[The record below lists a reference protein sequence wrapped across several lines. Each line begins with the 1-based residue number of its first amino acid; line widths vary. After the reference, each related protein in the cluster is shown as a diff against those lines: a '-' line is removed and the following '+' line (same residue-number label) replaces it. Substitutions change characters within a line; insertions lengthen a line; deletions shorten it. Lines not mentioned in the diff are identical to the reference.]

1 MALGNTTQFP
11 PNNSKKNQ
19 YICESSTPARGTNQV
34 FRRARPLRKTTRI
47 NGLER
52 NGLKRSGRGWNAP
65 GADVLARHD
74 PLLPGRA
81 DAIGRGRLIV
91 ATWPKSAAKQ
101 RQNVPPARSRTRWRS
116 MSSRHRSGPQ
126 KRGRDNGHRATQR
139 SGGRPRFLERG
150 SRCGRR
156 RSEPVGAREIPVGW
170 ARRTS
175 PAQSPTRHTGGL
187 ADNGSEFEARPAQNV
202 LDDGAVRWL
211 TCPQA
216 PRDACPKPNA

>member
-1 MALGNTTQFP
+1 M
-11 PNNSKKNQ
+11 
-19 YICESSTPARGTNQV
+19 

-65 GADVLARHD
+65 GADVLARHC

-116 MSSRHRSGPQ
+116 MSSCHRSGPQ
-126 KRGRDNGHRATQR
+126 KRGRDSGAVTAVTGAPNGQATAFVSLNDEVDAVAAAANLWVRAKSPLHGHAEHLRCEARLATFGARRQR
-139 SGGRPRFLERG
+139 QRVRGRARPECPR
-150 SRCGRR
+150 RR
-156 RSEPVGAREIPVGW
+156 RSAM
-170 ARRTS
+170 
-175 PAQSPTRHTGGL
+175 
-187 ADNGSEFEARPAQNV
+187 ADMPPS
-202 LDDGAVRWL
+202 
-211 TCPQA
+211 A
-216 PRDACPKPNA
+216 P